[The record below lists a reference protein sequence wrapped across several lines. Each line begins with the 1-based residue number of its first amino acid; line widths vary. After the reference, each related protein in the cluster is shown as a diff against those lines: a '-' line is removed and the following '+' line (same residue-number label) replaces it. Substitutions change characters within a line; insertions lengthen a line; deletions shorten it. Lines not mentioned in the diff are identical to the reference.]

1 MHFFLKCGCKGN
13 TFFCNHQIF
22 FCFFQ
27 KKCQNTIYFPP
38 PYLLPLNFIVP
49 LYCIIHFSRLENLIL
64 HNDVAEVPMLAAWVE
79 GLGEELG
86 LDMPEVFQLNL
97 ALEEAVVNVM
107 NYAYEGEGL
116 IKLSVTSDGQ
126 EVVFV
131 LEDEGKE
138 FDPTKV
144 EDPDITLS
152 AEERDIG
159 GLGIFLVHQ
168 FMESVVYCR
177 KNGKNVLT
185 MIYKKK

>member
-1 MHFFLKCGCKGN
+1 M
-13 TFFCNHQIF
+13 
-22 FCFFQ
+22 
-27 KKCQNTIYFPP
+27 
-38 PYLLPLNFIVP
+38 
-49 LYCIIHFSRLENLIL
+49 
-64 HNDVAEVPMLAAWVE
+64 AEVPVLAAWVE
-79 GLGEELG
+79 QLGEELG

-126 EVVFV
+126 KVVFI

-144 EDPDITLS
+144 DDPDITLS
-152 AEERDIG
+152 AEEREIG
-159 GLGIFLVHQ
+159 GLGIFLVQQ

-177 KNGKNVLT
+177 KDGKNILT

>member
-1 MHFFLKCGCKGN
+1 
-13 TFFCNHQIF
+13 
-22 FCFFQ
+22 
-27 KKCQNTIYFPP
+27 
-38 PYLLPLNFIVP
+38 
-49 LYCIIHFSRLENLIL
+49 LENLIL
-64 HNDVAEVPMLAAWVE
+64 HNDVAEVPVLAAWVE
-79 GLGEELG
+79 QLGEELG

-126 EVVFV
+126 EVVFI

-144 EDPDITLS
+144 DDPDITLS
-152 AEERDIG
+152 VEERQIG
-159 GLGIFLVHQ
+159 GLGIFLVQQ

-177 KNGKNVLT
+177 KDGKNILT